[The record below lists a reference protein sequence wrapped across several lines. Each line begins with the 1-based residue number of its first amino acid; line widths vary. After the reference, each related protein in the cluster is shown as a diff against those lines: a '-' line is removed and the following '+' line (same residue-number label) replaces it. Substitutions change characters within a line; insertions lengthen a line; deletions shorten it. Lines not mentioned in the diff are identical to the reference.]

1 VSISVPHD
9 LRRAAESDDIS
20 KSINYGSL
28 SKRVLASVVDSDPS
42 TSTSQS
48 QSCQPSFF
56 RCIERLVDHVFAT
69 CFDAFPE
76 IQRVALD
83 VVKPRALTYAD
94 AVRVRSERAR
104 NGSRLAP
111 DRFSIERLS
120 CNVIVGLNRCERE
133 DKQLVCFDVEVS
145 TTVPPPPPPSSPTTS
160 TTDATVEPKDDDAID
175 FRRLAKD
182 IRQVRTSTLP
192 EEKARPW
199 ASDKREGLIA
209 SVRKSSPPSL
219 YPSNRS
225 RP

>member
-1 VSISVPHD
+1 MRQPVRVSISVPHD

-42 TSTSQS
+42 TSSG
-48 QSCQPSFF
+48 QSCARPSFF
-56 RCIERLVDHVFAT
+56 RCIERLVDHIFAT

-76 IQRVALD
+76 IERVALD

-145 TTVPPPPPPSSPTTS
+145 TTVPPPPPPPSPATS
-160 TTDATVEPKDDDAID
+160 TTDATVEPKEDDAFD

-192 EEKARPW
+192 EEKTCP
-199 ASDKREGLIA
+199 KG
-209 SVRKSSPPSL
+209 
-219 YPSNRS
+219 
-225 RP
+225 